1 MQLKVIKYRLY
12 PEESPTGYAV
22 GFNIKLING
31 RSFYAHTIVNL
42 DDLEEGKTDE
52 EIIQMAYEQLEE
64 HIADRVGELTY
75 ISTIEGI
82 EININGE
89 YEAKAVGIDERVI
102 DLENTVDTMLGDG
115 GCLNGTA

>member
-1 MQLKVIKYRLY
+1 MQLKVVKYRLY

-52 EIIQMAYEQLEE
+52 EITQMAYEQLEE

-75 ISTIEGI
+75 IPMIEGI
-82 EININGE
+82 EINIDGE
-89 YEAKAVGIDERVI
+89 YETKARDINARVMNLESTVGALIGVE
-102 DLENTVDTMLGDG
+102 ENGAT
-115 GCLNGTA
+115 

>member
-12 PEESPTGYAV
+12 PDENPIGYAV

-31 RSFYAHTIVNL
+31 RSFYAHTIVDL

-52 EIIQMAYEQLEE
+52 EITQIAYGQLEE

-75 ISTIEGI
+75 IPMIEGI
-82 EININGE
+82 EINIDGE
-89 YEAKAVGIDERVI
+89 YEAKAIDIDARVVN
-102 DLENTVDTMLGDG
+102 LESTVDVLLGGD
-115 GCLNGTA
+115 NIE

>member
-52 EIIQMAYEQLEE
+52 EITQMAYEQLEE

-75 ISTIEGI
+75 IPRIEGI
-82 EININGE
+82 EVNIDNE
-89 YEAKAVGIDERVI
+89 YETKAIEIDERVI
-102 DLENTVDTMLGDG
+102 NLETTVDTILGVDDIE
-115 GCLNGTA
+115 

>member
-31 RSFYAHTIVNL
+31 RSFYAHTIVDL

-52 EIIQMAYEQLEE
+52 EITQIAYGQLEE

-75 ISTIEGI
+75 IPIIEGI
-82 EININGE
+82 EINIDGE
-89 YEAKAVGIDERVI
+89 YETKAININDRVI
-102 DLENTVDTMLGDG
+102 NLENTVDTMLGEG
-115 GCLNGTA
+115 GV

>member
-42 DDLEEGKTDE
+42 DDLEGSKTDE
-52 EIIQMAYEQLEE
+52 EIVQIAYEQLEE
-64 HIADRVGELTY
+64 YISDRVGELSY
-75 ISTIEGI
+75 INAIEGI
-82 EININGE
+82 EVNVDNE
-89 YEAKAVGIDERVI
+89 YEVKAQEIDGRVTN
-102 DLENTVDTMLGDG
+102 LESTMNVLLGAEE
-115 GCLNGTA
+115 NGTT